1 MSTLNFP
8 LEFLHRA
15 GKAAGKKQD
24 VPSSHSSLR
33 HNLANH
39 VSLPDLDDVQEPL
52 VYLTLLFIVLS
63 WMLREIHIA
72 FFTTGLPFNVD
83 RHNPLICCSREWYSK

>member
-1 MSTLNFP
+1 MQAP
-8 LEFLHRA
+8 A
-15 GKAAGKKQD
+15 
-24 VPSSHSSLR
+24 SSLR

-39 VSLPDLDDVQEPL
+39 GNLPDLDDVQELL

-72 FFTTGLPFNVD
+72 FFTTGPFAAPHACASSSAICV
-83 RHNPLICCSREWYSK
+83 RTPLEVTRAAASCLCEGAARPEP